1 MTMLE
6 QRKIGHI
13 AAQAV
18 PMEGGYG
25 QGLSV
30 VHNGRKD
37 NREAG
42 ACQTFCA
49 QNRVGENRRFTLVLR
64 RIFTPAPRALS
75 RV

>member
-1 MTMLE
+1 MLE

-18 PMEGGYG
+18 PLKGVYG
-25 QGLSV
+25 QGLWV
-30 VHNGRKD
+30 VHDGRQN

-42 ACQTFCA
+42 ACQTLCA
-49 QNRVGENRRFTLVLR
+49 HYRARGNRRFTLVLR
-64 RIFTPAPRALS
+64 RIYTPAPRALS